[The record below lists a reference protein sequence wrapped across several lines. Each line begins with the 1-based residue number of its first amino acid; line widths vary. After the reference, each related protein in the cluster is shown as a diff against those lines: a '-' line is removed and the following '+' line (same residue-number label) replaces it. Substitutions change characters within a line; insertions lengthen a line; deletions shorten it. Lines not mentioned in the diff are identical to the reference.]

1 MSSFQRQLN
10 LYGFRRVARGQDTGS
25 YYHPQFQRHKPELVA
40 DIRRLPQGKNNI
52 SATAKNEVG
61 SGSSAKSLPSKSPLN
76 SINAPTNMEGGV
88 KHTGD
93 GNNVTHSTQRSQ
105 SPRYQAKNIMKIV
118 LENQQRDPEHK
129 VPVLS
134 KLTSNLLGLSSR
146 PTSLSSVNDNTI
158 FTSLATT
165 RQDPVQDV
173 PVAAAGMATSS
184 FQPPP
189 SQRLSLPKDTFQVA
203 VESGSSVG
211 LRAPVVAE
219 EKEGSVKMY
228 QFHHSVQDLQ
238 QQVVSGADLAQKP
251 ISPRHVTAHHAHM
264 PQGPPLPTVI
274 QTATINS
281 HQPQKLPRS
290 LNLSFQLNPSK
301 RWPLETK
308 KCANAHDDAFD
319 SSTSVENSDTQAKM
333 QSNSLEEFRRTP
345 TKNQDSS
352 AGCFP
357 PPDISSLETKG
368 EFINKE
374 EDSSTQSRK

>member
-52 SATAKNEVG
+52 SATVKNEVG

-146 PTSLSSVNDNTI
+146 PISLGNVHDNSILTTSLTNS
-158 FTSLATT
+158 
-165 RQDPVQDV
+165 RQDLVQDV
-173 PVAAAGMATSS
+173 TVAAGIQQQQQQ
-184 FQPPP
+184 QPPP
-189 SQRLSLPKDTFQVA
+189 SPKLPLPKDTFTVA
-203 VESGSSVG
+203 VESGSRVG
-211 LRAPVVAE
+211 LRAPAVAE
-219 EKEGSVKMY
+219 EKSMKMY

-238 QQVVSGADLAQKP
+238 QQVVSRGDIAQEP
-251 ISPRHVTAHHAHM
+251 ISPRHVTAHRVHM
-264 PQGPPLPTVI
+264 PQGPPLPKVI
-274 QTATINS
+274 QTATIKS
-281 HQPQKLPRS
+281 HQPQNLPRS
-290 LNLSFQLNPSK
+290 LNLSFQLNPSN
-301 RWPLETK
+301 
-308 KCANAHDDAFD
+308 KCASAHDALD
-319 SSTSVENSDTQAKM
+319 SSTSVKNSDTQAKL
-333 QSNSLEEFRRTP
+333 QSNSLEELRRTP
-345 TKNQDSS
+345 TKNSDSS
-352 AGCFP
+352 TGCFP

-368 EFINKE
+368 EYINKE
-374 EDSSTQSRK
+374 DDNTTQSRK